1 MISFPV
7 IFVLFWYF
15 DIVCTCT
22 HAFQQLVEWYGLS
35 RELKKIFGF
44 MARARI
50 LPTVNRLCLSANINM
65 DLVLLVNCSVILYR
79 IVMNGSRREQHP
91 SRYVFD
97 EFYRFFFLFW
107 KFNKIVLLVRKQ
119 KYLICMFGFDIT
131 CIYVYLPCMFRA
143 SSVTITNRC
152 IPKLH
157 VMSEFFKI

>member
-1 MISFPV
+1 MHFNSGMIWTFER
-7 IFVLFWYF
+7 I
-15 DIVCTCT
+15 
-22 HAFQQLVEWYGLS
+22 E
-35 RELKKIFGF
+35 KIFGF
-44 MARARI
+44 VARFRI

-79 IVMNGSRREQHP
+79 IMMNGSRRVQHP

-97 EFYRFFFLFW
+97 EFYRFFFLVW
-107 KFNKIVLLVRKQ
+107 TFNKIVLLVRKQ

-157 VMSEFFKI
+157 VMPEFFKI